1 LNIFLFVSAYWVF
14 EGEEPNGLFG
24 SAESIQ
30 AMKEAYDIFYQ
41 HAGFKNYCQL
51 DYRAILADNSTE
63 RECSKPLT
71 PLLMYYPSS
80 WHEEKAAAVIEEL
93 KVPRNAEL
101 FNSLALC
108 VIQGLYC
115 ELVPDISFQD
125 QVWAAQLGEMI
136 ADITSTWDMSG
147 SLVTNITQ
155 VTELASYLI
164 KVDIFK
170 GLVDF
175 GFDKKFSSENP
186 VSQYSRGIVFWG
198 GPLEDR
204 VSGSEE
210 AEQDATKSERDKRKE

>member
-1 LNIFLFVSAYWVF
+1 VF

-30 AMKEAYDIFYQ
+30 AMKDAFDIFYQ
-41 HAGFKNYCQL
+41 DAGFQNYCQL
-51 DYRAILADNSTE
+51 DYRTPLANGTTD

-80 WHEEKAAAVIEEL
+80 WDEEKAAAVIEEL
-93 KVPRNAEL
+93 KVPGNAEL

-125 QVWAAQLGEMI
+125 QIWAAQLGKNI
-136 ADITSTWDMSG
+136 SDITSKWDMSG
-147 SLVTNITQ
+147 SLVSNFTQ

-164 KVDIFK
+164 QVDLFK

-175 GFDKKFSSENP
+175 GFDNTFSSENL

-210 AEQDATKSERDKRKE
+210 AEKDATKSERDKRKE

>member
-1 LNIFLFVSAYWVF
+1 
-14 EGEEPNGLFG
+14 
-24 SAESIQ
+24 
-30 AMKEAYDIFYQ
+30 MKDAFDIFYQ
-41 HAGFKNYCQL
+41 DAGFKNYCQL
-51 DYRAILADNSTE
+51 DYRSPLANNTTE

-80 WHEEKAAAVIEEL
+80 WDEEKAAAVIEEL
-93 KVPRNAEL
+93 KVPGNAEL

-115 ELVPDISFQD
+115 ELVPDISLQD
-125 QVWAAQLGEMI
+125 QIWAAQLGKNI
-136 ADITSTWDMSG
+136 SDITSTWDMSG
-147 SLVTNITQ
+147 SLVSNFSQ

-164 KVDIFK
+164 QVDLFK

-175 GFDKKFSSENP
+175 GFDKSFSSENP
-186 VSQYSRGIVFWG
+186 VSQYSRGIVLWG

-210 AEQDATKSERDKRKE
+210 AEKDATESERDKRKE